1 MRLKKMKI
9 CNYRSFSEEKTIEF
23 NELTTFI
30 GNNSSGKTTTLSAL
44 QKLFGTTAAER
55 NLTRSD
61 FHLDKDEKADE
72 IETKDLYIETIF
84 EFSELEEGGN
94 SNAITIMFKQL
105 TIDDEGEKPY
115 LRIRL
120 EATWNRGTTVE
131 GSIDTRIYYVK
142 QSEKEDTIEE
152 SNKTTVKNKE
162 LQEGGSTITQQVAK
176 NVIFS
181 QDKSWVR
188 KVGEIFASYDLEK
201 NYSKK
206 EIFELYVNTAYF
218 GDGYYGIY
226 DASYGYYN
234 KSPKDLNLD
243 EASML
248 AGVPNAPSVY
258 APTVN
263 PNLAKKRQYHVL
275 NKMNEYGY
283 ITKEEALSI
292 K

>member
-1 MRLKKMKI
+1 MKFIRKLLFTIILIIIIICSIILLIGKNYYNKALK
-9 CNYRSFSEEKTIEF
+9 
-23 NELTTFI
+23 
-30 GNNSSGKTTTLSAL
+30 
-44 QKLFGTTAAER
+44 
-55 NLTRSD
+55 
-61 FHLDKDEKADE
+61 
-72 IETKDLYIETIF
+72 
-84 EFSELEEGGN
+84 
-94 SNAITIMFKQL
+94 
-105 TIDDEGEKPY
+105 EKPLITKIDEVTGKENFVKFEDMSADY
-115 LRIRL
+115 RNAVIS
-120 EATWNRGTTVE
+120 VE
-131 GSIDTRIYYVK
+131 DHRFYDHGPVDFIAIGRAIFT
-142 QSEKEDTIEE
+142 
-152 SNKTTVKNKE
+152 NVKNKE

-188 KVGEIFASYDLEK
+188 KVG
-201 NYSKK
+201 